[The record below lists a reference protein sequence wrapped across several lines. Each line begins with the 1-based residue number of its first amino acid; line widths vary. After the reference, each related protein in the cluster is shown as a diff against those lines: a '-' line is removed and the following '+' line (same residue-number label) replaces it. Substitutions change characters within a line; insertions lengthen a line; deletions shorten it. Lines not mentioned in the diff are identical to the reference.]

1 MYSYSRHLIDRTSS
15 APCLTSFSEMR
26 FLSLPSVVFQ
36 RVLTYSSTGG
46 TLIQRASLN
55 RFLAGIGD
63 GGLMPFMI
71 NMTEIDLISYDL

>member
-46 TLIQRASLN
+46 TFNPASEFESFSGWNWGRRIAAL
-55 RFLAGIGD
+55 
-63 GGLMPFMI
+63 
-71 NMTEIDLISYDL
+71 YDKYD